1 MLGIIR
7 QTVEGM
13 TREEKEALVFVELDG
28 TANGPRNARGAGTL
42 TWSAALDGVVV
53 IPEAPL
59 ALVAV
64 AQLARDHAP
73 RQGVDVNGP
82 AAKQDPI
89 HLRLDLVV
97 AGAER
102 RPSCI
107 AIAEFAGDDPLRK
120 L

>member
-82 AAKQDPI
+82 AAEDPV
-89 HLRLDLVV
+89 HLSLDLVV
-97 AGAER
+97 AGAKR
-102 RPSCI
+102 RPSSI